1 MAEEKNHQQRVWGRG
16 VEGGMEGK
24 LGLTWVAVGY
34 PLGHLGLTRRNKA
47 KGHLGLTWV
56 AAGDPRQQ
64 TRTFGSRAI
73 HKCRPA
79 MSNFP
84 GVTTC
89 VDPLFSSTPSSQLYK
104 CRPVTYLVTGENAPG
119 PQIAFFYGQSAP
131 GSKNA
136 IFNS

>member
-1 MAEEKNHQQRVWGRG
+1 M
-16 VEGGMEGK
+16 GGD
-24 LGLTWVAVGY
+24 
-34 PLGHLGLTRRNKA
+34 KA

-73 HKCRPA
+73 QKCRPA

-89 VDPLFSSTPSSQLYK
+89 VDPLFSSAPSSQLYK
-104 CRPVTYLVTGENAPG
+104 CRPVTYLVTGGAG
-119 PQIAFFYGQSAP
+119 VG
-131 GSKNA
+131 GSRTEVEEGEKGGLVEGG
-136 IFNS
+136 SRGRRQGMLELKGYRSWT